1 MILELL
7 RLPPAVRVR
16 VCRSLS
22 TTSRLLEDPRV
33 KDLGKVIKDEYA
45 AIRENY
51 GTVSIRQSVFQ
62 LEVNLKQPRQNIQS
76 FSLTA
81 FSALTN

>member
-22 TTSRLLEDPRV
+22 TTSRLFDDPRV

-45 AIRENY
+45 AIREN
-51 GTVSIRQSVFQ
+51 
-62 LEVNLKQPRQNIQS
+62 
-76 FSLTA
+76 
-81 FSALTN
+81 